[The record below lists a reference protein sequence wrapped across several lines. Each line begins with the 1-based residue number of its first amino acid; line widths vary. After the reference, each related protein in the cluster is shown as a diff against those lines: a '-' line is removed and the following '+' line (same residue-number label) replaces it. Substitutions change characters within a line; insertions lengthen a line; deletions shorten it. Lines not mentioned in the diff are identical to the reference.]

1 MSDLSTAVEIAAKA
15 HRGQTRKNGSP
26 YVLHPL
32 RVMMRQDSEE
42 AMIVGVLH
50 DVVEDTDV
58 TLADLED
65 AGFAPA
71 VTEALGLL
79 THRDEVPYEDY
90 VEAIAPNALAR
101 AVKLADLEDNMN
113 LREIPEVTEKD
124 LARAEK
130 YPRAWT
136 RLRQDPSKI

>member
-1 MSDLSTAVEIAAKA
+1 MSDLHAAIEIAAKA

-32 RVMMRQDSEE
+32 RVMMRQSSEE
-42 AMIVGVLH
+42 AMIVAVLH

-58 TLADLED
+58 SMEDLKT

-71 VTEALGLL
+71 VIEALKLL
-79 THRDEVPYEDY
+79 THAEEVPYEEY
-90 VEAIAPNALAR
+90 VDAIASNALAR

-113 LREIPEVTEKD
+113 LSEIPEVTEKD
-124 LARAEK
+124 LARAAK
-130 YPRAWT
+130 YHRAWQ
-136 RLRQDPSKI
+136 RLQHPPSGV